1 LTSSFVI
8 AGILLFAALF
18 LSLQVRGQALENARR
33 LLAGFSQL
41 TAERTSQT
49 LIAADLLLRSISD
62 LAAEPNLVD
71 PDALRQRARTR
82 QFQDSLG
89 NLRALLPQID
99 VEAVLDDR
107 GDVVA
112 SSGGSQ
118 TGQTLGRSVA
128 DIFDALNHAPDIGL
142 VVTAPAPSGVAGQ
155 WMFYMARALRDDS
168 GRFAGVAI
176 VGIGTS
182 YFEGYF
188 STIGIGAGGS
198 VALISDD
205 ARMIARWP
213 RSDDF
218 IGVRIGGPAPPALA
232 PAGIPRVATV
242 MGIDGNL
249 RIVADT
255 RLSTPDIPFHIA
267 VTQPKALVLKP
278 WLWMVGMTAGSTLV
292 AVIVLA
298 VLTLFLLRWLDQ
310 EERWAGAITRRE
322 SQLSFQAA
330 ELDVARHQAEGA
342 QRARGRFIANMSHE
356 LRTPLNAIIGFA
368 EIFRGELFGPLGNP
382 RYQEFAADIHGS
394 GEHLLGIV
402 NSILDL
408 AKIDSGKLALADD
421 SVDVRDLLEFSGRQ
435 VAEAARSGGIELVVR
450 PPAEGAAVRGDPI
463 RLRQVLLNLLSNA
476 VKFTSPG
483 GHVVLSAEEAGDLFV
498 LRVADTGI
506 GMKEDDIEKVMQPF
520 YQVDNDL
527 TRRAQG
533 TGLGLPLTKSLIE
546 LQGGRMTIES
556 RPGEGTIVSVYMP
569 RADERLRDY

>member
-62 LAAEPNLVD
+62 LAAEPTLAD
-71 PDALRQRARTR
+71 PDILRQRARTR

-107 GDVVA
+107 GEVVA
-112 SSGGSQ
+112 SSGGSE

-128 DIFDALNHAPDIGL
+128 DIFHALNRAPDIGL
-142 VVTAPAPSGVAGQ
+142 VVTAPAPSAVAGQ
-155 WMFYMARALRDDS
+155 WMLYMARALRDDS
-168 GRFAGVAI
+168 GRFAGVAL
-176 VGIGTS
+176 VGIRTS

-188 STIGIGAGGS
+188 STIGVGEGGS

-213 RSDDF
+213 RWDEF
-218 IGVRIGGPAPPALA
+218 IGARIGGAAPPALA

-242 MGIDGNL
+242 MGIDGKV

-310 EERWAGAITRRE
+310 EERWAGAITLRE
-322 SQLSFQAA
+322 SQLSLQAA
-330 ELDVARHQAEGA
+330 ELEVARHQAEGA
-342 QRARGRFIANMSHE
+342 QRARGRFIANMNCERRS
-356 LRTPLNAIIGFA
+356 TPSSVS
-368 EIFRGELFGPLGNP
+368 R
-382 RYQEFAADIHGS
+382 RYFAANYSGRWATPATRSSRRISTAAASISSASSIAFWTLRRSTPASSRSRMILSMCGTCWNLADGRSPKRRDPAALSLSFGRRPRARRCAATQFGS
-394 GEHLLGIV
+394 GRSF
-402 NSILDL
+402 SI
-408 AKIDSGKLALADD
+408 
-421 SVDVRDLLEFSGRQ
+421 
-435 VAEAARSGGIELVVR
+435 
-450 PPAEGAAVRGDPI
+450 
-463 RLRQVLLNLLSNA
+463 
-476 VKFTSPG
+476 
-483 GHVVLSAEEAGDLFV
+483 
-498 LRVADTGI
+498 
-506 GMKEDDIEKVMQPF
+506 F
-520 YQVDNDL
+520 YPTL
-527 TRRAQG
+527 
-533 TGLGLPLTKSLIE
+533 
-546 LQGGRMTIES
+546 
-556 RPGEGTIVSVYMP
+556 
-569 RADERLRDY
+569 